1 MFLLGFRDLGA
12 LAIGSKKGDSL
23 EASEMQAEVGWLK
36 VAVMVGRLRRLVM
49 DEKGVGA
56 SILR

>member
-1 MFLLGFRDLGA
+1 MG
-12 LAIGSKKGDSL
+12 
-23 EASEMQAEVGWLK
+23 ASEKQAEVGWLT
-36 VAVMVGRLRRLVM
+36 VAVMVGLLRRLVM